1 MKMRTLLTLSFVA
14 AGVMANAGLDMDHVN
29 PIGTNLVS
37 NAVFGV
43 MQIFPDAASSDFSGT
58 VIDDF
63 ISSGTAV
70 SQVDVAFETN
80 NANLNF
86 ALVQGWQVSIWSS
99 VAAAANSGVTLNG
112 GTVAQM
118 LVPDAQVAIS
128 NLAGTGAQAAA
139 KLASITGL
147 NLGGLTVGGHYW
159 IGVAPVLDFTATSTQ
174 TFILNNLTPAL
185 LGAGTPNDE
194 VGIQPN
200 NGFGL
205 GTTIPMQFNAAYAV
219 TTVPEPATLIAL
231 GAGLAAF
238 ARRRRNSK

>member
-1 MKMRTLLTLSFVA
+1 MRTLLTLSFVA

-37 NAVFGV
+37 NTFFGI
-43 MQIFPDAASSDFSGT
+43 MQIFPDQPDFNGT

-86 ALVQGWQVSIWSS
+86 ALVQGWQVSIWASP
-99 VAAAANSGVTLNG
+99 AAAGASGVGLNG

-118 LVPDAQVAIS
+118 LVPDAQVAVS
-128 NLAGTGAQAAA
+128 SLAGTGAQASA

-159 IGVAPVLDFTATSTQ
+159 IGVAPVLDFTQTSTQ

-185 LGAGTPNDE
+185 LGAGTANDE
-194 VGIQPN
+194 VGIQPL

-238 ARRRRNSK
+238 ARRRRNRK